1 MSWADSKIHDE
12 VLRLENKTMTEE
24 EELPSR
30 QRTRDQIFRESE
42 KATANLDDWE
52 RFWSSVK
59 LRDESPADCGLDP
72 RQNAGL
78 VAPRTTPS
86 GIEYVTHKMIVAHH
100 GEEWAE
106 KWSKA
111 AGDGNTMVVVE
122 EDGKKVGGTYFH
134 DYERFARVVNYGTP
148 TYFD

>member
-1 MSWADSKIHDE
+1 M
-12 VLRLENKTMTEE
+12 
-24 EELPSR
+24 
-30 QRTRDQIFRESE
+30 
-42 KATANLDDWE
+42 
-52 RFWSSVK
+52 
-59 LRDESPADCGLDP
+59 DCGIRMPDLPRPLGGDGDAGMTCHPSDCGPAP
-72 RQNAGL
+72 RQIAGL

-106 KWSKA
+106 KWNKA